1 MPSLPTMP
9 KNRAIPAIAV
19 SLLIPLAALAQQGPG
34 LGQAP
39 APPPAAG
46 PGQAGFGL
54 PPAGV
59 PVAAKKDEKE
69 APPTEAEKAID
80 EAIAKLKKDTAFSAE
95 IDQSVDMLGQKFA
108 VKGNYLKAG
117 ENRVYLKL
125 AVSGLGDAS
134 ATTLQACD
142 GTTLWDY
149 RQVLDTQTYIKY
161 SIAPVFKKLSD
172 PAIDPAQREQLITR
186 MGLAGP
192 DVLLTGLRKKVGF
205 NQKAEETLDGKKV
218 WVVRGD
224 WKDRTGLVGPNQQ
237 PLPPAMPLPPYIPSN
252 VAAWIGQDDGFPY
265 KVEMYGNVPSM
276 LQADSRRIGP
286 DGRPIGI
293 KGASNKVEASRIVL
307 RYLDVKVNPAIKP
320 ELFGW
325 QPPAD
330 AKGVVDGT
338 DPFLADLDQ
347 LIAYETA
354 RTKAEAAKSAETTL
368 PETIPVPKASA
379 PPADLGVPK

>member
-1 MPSLPTMP
+1 MP

-19 SLLIPLAALAQQGPG
+19 SLLIPLAALAQQPPGNAPIQGP
-34 LGQAP
+34 L
-39 APPPAAG
+39 PAAG
-46 PGQAGFGL
+46 AGQGGFNFPAAGG
-54 PPAGV
+54 PA
-59 PVAAKKDEKE
+59 AAKKEEKE
-69 APPTEAEKAID
+69 APPTDAEKTID
-80 EAIAKLKKDTAFSAE
+80 EAIAKLKKASAFSAE
-95 IDQSVDMLGQKFA
+95 IAQSVDMLGQKFEI
-108 VKGNYLKAG
+108 KGTYLRAG

-125 AVSGLGDAS
+125 TVSGLGDAS

-142 GTTLWDY
+142 GTTLWDF

-161 SIAPVFKKLSD
+161 SVGPLFKKLAD
-172 PAIDPAQREQLITR
+172 PAIDPAQREQLVTR

-192 DVLLTGLRKKVGF
+192 EVLLSGLRKKVGF
-205 NQKAEETLDGKKV
+205 NQKAEETLEGKKV

-237 PLPPAMPLPPYIPSN
+237 PLPPTMPLPPYMPSN

-286 DGRPIGI
+286 DGRPIGN
-293 KGASNKVEASRIVL
+293 KTASTKVEPSRIVL
-307 RYLDVKVNPAIKP
+307 RYLDVKVNPTIKP

-338 DPFLADLDQ
+338 EPFLADLEQ
-347 LIAYETA
+347 LIAYQTA
-354 RTKAEAAKSAETTL
+354 QKKAEAAKSAETVL
-368 PETIPVPKASA
+368 PETIPVPKAGA
-379 PPADLGVPK
+379 PPADLGLPK